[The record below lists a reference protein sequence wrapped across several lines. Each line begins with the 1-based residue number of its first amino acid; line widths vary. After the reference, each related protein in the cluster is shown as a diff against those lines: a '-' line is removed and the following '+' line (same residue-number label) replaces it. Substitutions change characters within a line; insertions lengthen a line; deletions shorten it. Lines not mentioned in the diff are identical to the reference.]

1 MMFFLGDDFEQRY
14 RHCARS
20 EASQI
25 DAAVLDCFVA
35 SLLAM
40 TNLVELISWLH
51 TSGLKIV
58 GACRHRLGR

>member
-1 MMFFLGDDFEQRY
+1 MFFLADDFERRY
-14 RHCARS
+14 RHCERS
-20 EASQI
+20 EAIQS

-51 TSGLKIV
+51 KSGLKIV
-58 GACRHRLGR
+58 EAFRHRLGR